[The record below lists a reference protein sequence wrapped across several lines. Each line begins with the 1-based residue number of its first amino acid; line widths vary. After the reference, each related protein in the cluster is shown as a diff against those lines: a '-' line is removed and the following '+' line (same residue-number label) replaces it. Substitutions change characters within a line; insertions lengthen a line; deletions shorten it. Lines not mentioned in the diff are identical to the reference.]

1 MTETIRHC
9 PDCGRG
15 RLFAQPHGLA
25 GFCPDSADQCCPEW
39 YCVVCGATL
48 VIGACP
54 GAPAAPAAPGAE
66 AAAARRDR
74 VA

>member
-1 MTETIRHC
+1 MEAPMTEIIRHC

-15 RLFAQPHGLA
+15 RLFAQHHGLA
-25 GFCPDSADQCCPEW
+25 GYCPDSADECCPEW

-48 VIGACP
+48 MIGAV
-54 GAPAAPAAPGAE
+54 PAAPSADVMAGH
-66 AAAARRDR
+66 RDR

>member
-1 MTETIRHC
+1 MTEIIRHC

-15 RLFAQPHGLA
+15 RLFAQHHSLTGH
-25 GFCPDSADQCCPEW
+25 CPDSADEFCPEW

-48 VIGACP
+48 VIGAVP
-54 GAPAAPAAPGAE
+54 TTRADALAAP
-66 AAAARRDR
+66 RDR

>member
-1 MTETIRHC
+1 MTEIIRHC

-15 RLFAQPHGLA
+15 RLFAQPHGVV
-25 GFCPDSADQCCPEW
+25 GCCPGSADQCCPEW

-48 VIGACP
+48 LIGDVLPVSDPTAPP
-54 GAPAAPAAPGAE
+54 GL
-66 AAAARRDR
+66 RDR

>member
-1 MTETIRHC
+1 MTEIIRPC

-15 RLFAQPHGLA
+15 RLFAQHHGPA
-25 GFCPDSADQCCPEW
+25 GCCPDSADQCCPEW

-48 VIGACP
+48 VIGTVPAL
-54 GAPAAPAAPGAE
+54 GADGPAGQ
-66 AAAARRDR
+66 RDR